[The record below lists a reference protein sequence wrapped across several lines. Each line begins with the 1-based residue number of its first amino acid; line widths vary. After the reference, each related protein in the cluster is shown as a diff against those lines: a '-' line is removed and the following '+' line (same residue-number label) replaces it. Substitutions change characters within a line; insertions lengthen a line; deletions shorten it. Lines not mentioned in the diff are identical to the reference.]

1 MKFQAHYFGGT
12 RLKSLW
18 CQFCTKKSYETT
30 TKTMRREGG
39 GGLSKVTSFKIPS
52 QEYLLERG
60 DIYVCIFF
68 MKAQMILICG
78 NFVHL

>member
-30 TKTMRREGG
+30 TTMRKEGER
-39 GGLSKVTSFKIPS
+39 GLSKVTSFKIPS
-52 QEYLLERG
+52 QEYISERG
-60 DIYVCIFF
+60 DIYVFF
-68 MKAQMILICG
+68 FVKAQMILICAP
-78 NFVHL
+78 LTRRI